1 MSKMKRNAKGEGSFT
16 VNPNGSVTHRKCV
29 GYKDNGQRKVFTVTA
44 KTKSACIREMKK
56 RVDAWNN
63 EKSRNSVTIGS
74 TITELCYKHLQYQ
87 INNGDLKSKSIDRRE
102 CTIENQI
109 RGYDLGYMQIHMVT
123 SAEIERHID
132 TLISE
137 KEISG
142 SSIIKVVDVLN
153 AAYDWAFRR
162 DEVEKNPVYMVK
174 PELTRKIKRL
184 SAKGANDSDVSVL
197 SEEEVKAF
205 EQEALSLHANGKRK
219 YLSGYY
225 CLLLLHTGMRVGEML
240 ALRWKDWQGEYLVI
254 DKSISMS
261 KNRSKTSEDDRN
273 FVSIEG
279 STKNQKARTIQLT
292 EDAKRI
298 LYMIKNS
305 RINCDPEEL
314 ITPTSTGKVN
324 TASNMEHRMKAIM
337 KNAEL
342 TTVQGGLHI
351 FRKTFATRMYEN
363 GARVEEI
370 AAYIGDLE
378 STTRK
383 YYIAIRK
390 KVTEYGE
397 VRQVVRVPSVREEGI
412 YVA

>member
-1 MSKMKRNAKGEGSFT
+1 M
-16 VNPNGSVTHRKCV
+16 
-29 GYKDNGQRKVFTVTA
+29 
-44 KTKSACIREMKK
+44 
-56 RVDAWNN
+56 
-63 EKSRNSVTIGS
+63 
-74 TITELCYKHLQYQ
+74 
-87 INNGDLKSKSIDRRE
+87 
-102 CTIENQI
+102 
-109 RGYDLGYMQIHMVT
+109 
-123 SAEIERHID
+123 
-132 TLISE
+132 
-137 KEISG
+137 
-142 SSIIKVVDVLN
+142 
-153 AAYDWAFRR
+153 
-162 DEVEKNPVYMVK
+162 
-174 PELTRKIKRL
+174 
-184 SAKGANDSDVSVL
+184 
-197 SEEEVKAF
+197 
-205 EQEALSLHANGKRK
+205 
-219 YLSGYY
+219 
-225 CLLLLHTGMRVGEML
+225 

-292 EDAKRI
+292 EEAKRI

-324 TASNMEHRMKAIM
+324 TASNMEHRMKTIM

>member
-87 INNGDLKSKSIDRRE
+87 INNGDLKSKSIDCRE

-137 KEISG
+137 KKISG

-205 EQEALSLHANGKRK
+205 EQEALSLYTNGKRK
-219 YLSGYY
+219 YPSGYY

-324 TASNMEHRMKAIM
+324 TASNMEHRMKTIM

-397 VRQVVRVPSVREEGI
+397 VRQVVRVPGVREEGI

>member
-63 EKSRNSVTIGS
+63 EKSRNSVMIGS

-137 KEISG
+137 KKISG
-142 SSIIKVVDVLN
+142 SSFIKVVDVLN

-184 SAKGANDSDVSVL
+184 SAKGANDFDVSVL

-205 EQEALSLHANGKRK
+205 EQEALSLYTNGKRK
-219 YLSGYY
+219 YPSGYY

-292 EDAKRI
+292 EEAKRI

-324 TASNMEHRMKAIM
+324 TASNMEHRMKTIM

>member
-137 KEISG
+137 KKISG

>member
-137 KEISG
+137 KKISG

-324 TASNMEHRMKAIM
+324 TASNMEHRMKTIM

>member
-63 EKSRNSVTIGS
+63 EKSRNCVTIGS

-137 KEISG
+137 KKISG

-205 EQEALSLHANGKRK
+205 EQEALSLYTNGKRK
-219 YLSGYY
+219 YPSGYY

-292 EDAKRI
+292 EEAKRI

-324 TASNMEHRMKAIM
+324 TASNMEHRMKTIM

>member
-137 KEISG
+137 KKISG

-205 EQEALSLHANGKRK
+205 EQEALSLYTNGKRK
-219 YLSGYY
+219 YPSGYY

-324 TASNMEHRMKAIM
+324 TASNMEHRMKTIM

-397 VRQVVRVPSVREEGI
+397 VRQVVRVPGVREEGI

>member
-63 EKSRNSVTIGS
+63 EKSRNCVTIGS

-137 KEISG
+137 KKISG

-205 EQEALSLHANGKRK
+205 EQEALSLYTNGKRK
-219 YLSGYY
+219 YPSGYY

-324 TASNMEHRMKAIM
+324 TASNMEHRMKTIM

>member
-137 KEISG
+137 KKISG

-324 TASNMEHRMKAIM
+324 TASNMEHRMKTIM

-397 VRQVVRVPSVREEGI
+397 VRQVVRVPGVREEGI